1 MFEQARGLWLTQAPR
16 LVHPCDCITVLPP
29 RQEGGW
35 RIPFSPSS
43 GGLCQGHFPLAL
55 MPHSLPRV
63 LVTQFSEKSSYKA
76 TAPTDLQKLVAEPQ
90 ARVCAQFCRDASLK
104 SFVKHTAAT
113 AFPKAHHCL
122 SVFVSALQHKRHEK
136 NPQLMADN
144 DRDLQLLNICRLQ
157 PSKMTALM

>member
-1 MFEQARGLWLTQAPR
+1 
-16 LVHPCDCITVLPP
+16 
-29 RQEGGW
+29 
-35 RIPFSPSS
+35 
-43 GGLCQGHFPLAL
+43 

-122 SVFVSALQHKRHEK
+122 SLF
-136 NPQLMADN
+136 
-144 DRDLQLLNICRLQ
+144 LLSSTKDMKKTLSLWQI
-157 PSKMTALM
+157 MTEISNF